1 MLGFRVEG
9 LKGLGIFF
17 EDRAGIFYNIVPW
30 GLLFRLF
37 RQSVSLCLCLC
48 LLFFA
53 HLVVTP
59 RGSRFCSWGPL
70 KVGAL
75 YPYTMNPYMVHE
87 P

>member
-48 LLFFA
+48 LLFCAPGSYTSWFA
-53 HLVVTP
+53 VLQ
-59 RGSRFCSWGPL
+59 L
-70 KVGAL
+70 GAL
-75 YPYTMNPYMVHE
+75 KSRGPIPIYYESLYGT
-87 P
+87 